1 MTLIAGLGNPGDK
14 YENHR
19 HNIGF
24 MVIDHLVMALN
35 AAPHFK
41 TSFFGQLFKHKDIM
55 LLKPVTYMND
65 SGKSVAAVSRFYKPD
80 KIIVIHDDLDLQFG
94 ALKFKKGGSHGGHNG
109 LKSIDAHIGSDYF
122 RVRMG
127 IGKPERKS
135 QVISHVL
142 NDFNAQEQKHLKEWI
157 TYSADAVK
165 ELCGHD
171 LNTVASKYSAKSI
184 DNVIHLSV

>member
-1 MTLIAGLGNPGDK
+1 MTLIAGLGNPGEK

-24 MVIDHLVMALN
+24 MVIDRLVMALN

-41 TSFFGQLFKHKDIM
+41 TSFFGQLFKHNDIL

-65 SGKSVAAVSRFYKPD
+65 SGKSIAAVSRFYKPD
-80 KIIVIHDDLDLQFG
+80 RIIVIHDDLDLKFG
-94 ALKFKKGGSHGGHNG
+94 AVKFKHGGSHGGHNG
-109 LKSIDAHIGSDYF
+109 LKSIDAHIGSQYL

-142 NDFNAQEQKHLKEWI
+142 HDFNETEQKYLDDWI
-157 TYSADAVK
+157 KYTATAAR
-165 ELCGHD
+165 ELCRHE
-171 LNTVASKYSAKSI
+171 LSAVASKYSAKSI
-184 DNVIHLSV
+184 DNVVCLPV